1 MAGISPDSYAAEAK
15 KRNKRQLL
23 CMLRDARKKLIH
35 HGPRS
40 FMGRE
45 ARKATE
51 AAAAELRRRG
61 IEIPAAGAG

>member
-1 MAGISPDSYAAEAK
+1 MAGRPAQAYAAEAK

-23 CMLRDARKKLIH
+23 CMLRDARKQLIH

-45 ARKATE
+45 AKKATE